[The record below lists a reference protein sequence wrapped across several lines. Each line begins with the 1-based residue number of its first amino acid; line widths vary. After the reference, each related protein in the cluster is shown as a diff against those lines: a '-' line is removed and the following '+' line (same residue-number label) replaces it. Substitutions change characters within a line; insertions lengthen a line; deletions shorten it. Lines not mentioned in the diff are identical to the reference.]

1 MMKLNFSRENSFD
14 PNPEVSYE
22 LRFLIQLIKFSNFQS
37 DPNNKMICPL
47 KIDMYCNNGTETA
60 LHVAI
65 KGKHYDIVFALLK
78 AGASVNTV
86 IKPYHDIN
94 EVSTTQN

>member
-1 MMKLNFSRENSFD
+1 MHWFFQTD
-14 PNPEVSYE
+14 PNS
-22 LRFLIQLIKFSNFQS
+22 
-37 DPNNKMICPL
+37 KMICPL

-60 LHVAI
+60 LHAAI

-94 EVSTTQN
+94 EVSGFLIRFNYFVLYGTL

>member
-1 MMKLNFSRENSFD
+1 MTFIKISIGSLSYFTSF
-14 PNPEVSYE
+14 
-22 LRFLIQLIKFSNFQS
+22 FFQN
-37 DPNNKMICPL
+37 DPNNKLICPL

-60 LHVAI
+60 LHAAV
-65 KGKHYDIVFALLK
+65 KGKHYDLVFALLK

-94 EVSTTQN
+94 EVSIS

>member
-1 MMKLNFSRENSFD
+1 
-14 PNPEVSYE
+14 
-22 LRFLIQLIKFSNFQS
+22 
-37 DPNNKMICPL
+37 MICPL

-60 LHVAI
+60 LHAAI

-86 IKPYHDIN
+86 IKAYHDIS
-94 EVSTTQN
+94 EVSITHKVILLELNFLFVFTSTILQN

>member
-1 MMKLNFSRENSFD
+1 
-14 PNPEVSYE
+14 
-22 LRFLIQLIKFSNFQS
+22 
-37 DPNNKMICPL
+37 MICPL

-60 LHVAI
+60 LHAAI

-94 EVSTTQN
+94 EVREFFNKLLLFCPMCNSLFVNVC

>member
-1 MMKLNFSRENSFD
+1 
-14 PNPEVSYE
+14 
-22 LRFLIQLIKFSNFQS
+22 
-37 DPNNKMICPL
+37 MICPL

-60 LHVAI
+60 LHAAI

-86 IKPYHDIN
+86 IKAYHDIN
-94 EVSTTQN
+94 EVCITHNTLKIASKSLILPSKALF